1 MRSSIHFLTRIL
13 LLALFYMAPMAS
25 MAQLNPDVKT
35 DSTGVAVPTAIKT
48 TDIIQRVEDSNKEL
62 KTTLR
67 RIGSGN
73 EVEKI
78 DSLYPSY
85 AKFIDAQEKRK
96 NHFVAANPN
105 RQKINNLIRKWEG
118 YYDGYVE

>member
-1 MRSSIHFLTRIL
+1 
-13 LLALFYMAPMAS
+13 MAPMAS

-67 RIGSGN
+67 RISSGT
-73 EVEKI
+73 EVQKI
-78 DSLYPSY
+78 DSKRHKHPNESRFQNFLYQTNYSM
-85 AKFIDAQEKRK
+85 
-96 NHFVAANPN
+96 
-105 RQKINNLIRKWEG
+105 W
-118 YYDGYVE
+118 